1 MLDVFESRLCHMGSS
16 HLLHCQLSSDSILP
30 APVLSLGLLYFPK
43 LQYVFCWLRN
53 TSFSSLHFLL
63 SCVSTGSH
71 FWCQLLRLSTLI
83 FLLSLFLFLVFS
95 LIWLSIFLPFRA
107 RILVSIGLSC
117 SFLFLNRSSQLLS
130 DFPLSTSA
138 FSFLSYLPV
147 TVTEPE
153 TVIGKIPSEH
163 KRMTFTHG
171 PRVKFSNNLR
181 FPSPLSC
188 SESISF
194 HL

>member
-1 MLDVFESRLCHMGSS
+1 MAVRTYRFADREITHY
-16 HLLHCQLSSDSILP
+16 LSSI
-30 APVLSLGLLYFPK
+30 F
-43 LQYVFCWLRN
+43 
-53 TSFSSLHFLL
+53 LHHVSALAHI
-63 SCVSTGSH
+63 SGVSTGSH
-71 FWCQLLRLSTLI
+71 FWCQLLRISTLI

-95 LIWLSIFLPFRA
+95 LIWLSIFLPSRA
-107 RILVSIGLSC
+107 RIFVSIGLSC

-147 TVTEPE
+147 TVIEPE
-153 TVIGKIPSEH
+153 TVIGKIPSEY

-171 PRVKFSNNLR
+171 PRVKFSNYLR

-194 HL
+194 RFSV